1 MNQETYEME
10 REKCS
15 NNPYAYSYELD
26 YQQAQQQCRNDLESR
41 RNQITCCMGYVKV
54 GDECKG
60 KQF

>member
-15 NNPYAYSYELD
+15 NYRYGYD
-26 YQQAQQQCRNDLESR
+26 YGNFPQAQQQCWDDLESR
-41 RNQITCCMGYVKV
+41 RNQIMCCGGYVKV